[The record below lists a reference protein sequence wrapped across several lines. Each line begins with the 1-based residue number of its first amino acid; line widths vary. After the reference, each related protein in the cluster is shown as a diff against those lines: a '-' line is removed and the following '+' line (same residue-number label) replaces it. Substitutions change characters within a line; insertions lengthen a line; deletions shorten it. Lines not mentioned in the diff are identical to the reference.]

1 MNKLA
6 LKLGVGTVS
15 AALIM
20 SMFVGSAFAS
30 TTLTIEGNGAGS
42 DNTIKTKQKCTTE
55 VTQKSNTN
63 VNFKVNAKSN
73 TGGNTIDGTTGDGDV
88 SIDTGDATTTVGL
101 VVTGGDNTSTTP
113 ECCCADEAGNLT
125 VDIMNNGADT
135 TNEVKTKKKSKITVE
150 QKSKTK
156 VKAKVKAKAKTGNN
170 EIVDTTGDGV
180 VEVKTGDATTEVVGE
195 VTGGGNT
202 L

>member
-6 LKLGVGTVS
+6 LKIGAGTVS
-15 AALIM
+15 AALFM

-42 DNTIKTKQKCTTE
+42 DNTIKAKQKCTTE
-55 VTQKSNTN
+55 VTQISKTN
-63 VNFKVNAKSN
+63 VKFNVNAKSN
-73 TGGNTIDGTTGDGDV
+73 TGGNSISNTTGDGDV

-101 VVTGGDNTSTTP
+101 VVTGGGNTATTP
-113 ECCCADEAGNLT
+113 ECCCADEAGSLT
-125 VDIMNNGADT
+125 VDVKDNGAGT
-135 TNEVKTKKKSKITVE
+135 TNEVVTKKKSKISVE

-156 VKAKVKAKAKTGNN
+156 VKARVRAKAKTGNN
-170 EIVDTTGDGV
+170 EIVDTTGDGA
-180 VEVKTGDATTEVVGE
+180 VEVKTGEATIEVVGD
-195 VTGGGNT
+195 VTGGANN